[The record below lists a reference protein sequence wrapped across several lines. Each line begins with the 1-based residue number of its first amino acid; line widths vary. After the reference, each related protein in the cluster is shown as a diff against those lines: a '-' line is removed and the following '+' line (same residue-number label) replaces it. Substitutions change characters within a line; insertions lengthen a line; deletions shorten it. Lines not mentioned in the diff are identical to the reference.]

1 MSGDNQYVV
10 FYLDDNIFAIPL
22 SNVERIVRAVE
33 VTCLPDAPEVLL
45 GVFNMRGRIIPVID
59 MRNRFRIKKKDLEPW
74 HQFIIVS
81 NSRRTVAL
89 WVDGVSGVIE
99 RTAEEIVAADE
110 ILPRAG
116 LVKSRWLMSSPLTR
130 DKVMVLATHLTTGET
145 YFFREPQVFTILE
158 NRILRELIDSRRGIN
173 QRLNIWCAAC
183 STGEETYSVAMLIKK
198 LVGDIKEW
206 DITIVATDINP
217 DFLKKA
223 SEGVYGQGSFRNT
236 PTWAV
241 DRYFK
246 KSGVRHE
253 IIPEIRQM
261 VNFSYLNLVRDPYPC
276 LLDADKMDIIF
287 CRNVFIYFDQDN
299 RDKVIQRFYHSMGNG
314 GWLIIGLADAPPGIA
329 SGFRV
334 VNYNGLS
341 LYRKDSSGH
350 GLAGVLSAAFQFPSA
365 TDYVDGIQPAALQAS
380 DFSDYSGGPPCC
392 AVPEKPV
399 KIEPDPCKEAAA
411 LYKKGLYEEVVSLLS
426 GMTEDNQ
433 SFENR
438 RITDVNSMALLARS
452 LANLGKMDE
461 AQGFCERVVAADKMN
476 PSFHYLLATV
486 HQEGTNRRGGDV
498 FQAGYLSGP
507 GLCDGSVIRSILS
520 RLPKNFFVPIFIV
533 QHMAAGFINGMVE
546 WINCSTPLNVRIQGQ
561 WGLFSGQGMSTLLL
575 TASKWE

>member
-1 MSGDNQYVV
+1 MTAVISDELLFRFGEVILCETGLCFSHRGGD
-10 FYLDDNIFAIPL
+10 
-22 SNVERIVRAVE
+22 
-33 VTCLPDAPEVLL
+33 
-45 GVFNMRGRIIPVID
+45 
-59 MRNRFRIKKKDLEPW
+59 DL
-74 HQFIIVS
+74 
-81 NSRRTVAL
+81 RRR
-89 WVDGVSGVIE
+89 IE
-99 RTAEEIVAADE
+99 RASRDFGYEDPEACI
-110 ILPRAG
+110 
-116 LVKSRWLMSSPLTR
+116 RWLMSAPLTR

-183 STGEETYSVAMLIKK
+183 STGEEPYSVAMLIKK

-206 DITIVATDINP
+206 DITIMATDINP

-223 SEGVYGQGSFRNT
+223 SEGVYGQWSFRNT

-299 RDKVIQRFYHSMGNG
+299 RDKVIQRFYHCLGNG
-314 GWLIIGLADAPPGIA
+314 GWLIIGIADAPPGIA
-329 SGFRV
+329 SGFRA
-334 VNYNGLS
+334 VNCDGLS
-341 LYRKDSSGH
+341 LYRKDNPGH
-350 GLAGVLSAAFQFPSA
+350 GSAGVLSAAFQFPTA
-365 TDYVDGIQPAALQAS
+365 TDYVAGIMPGALQAS
-380 DFSDYSGGPPCC
+380 DFPDYPGGPTCS

-411 LYKKGLYEEVVSLLS
+411 LYKKGLYEEVVSVLS

-433 SFENR
+433 SFENS
-438 RITDVNSMALLARS
+438 RITDVNAMALLARS

-486 HQEGTNRRGGDV
+486 LQERGQTDGAVMSFRRAIYLDQDFV
-498 FQAGYLSGP
+498 MAYFALGYIAHLRGRFKES
-507 GLCDGSVIRSILS
+507 
-520 RLPKNFFVPIFIV
+520 KKYFN
-533 QHMAAGFINGMVE
+533 
-546 WINCSTPLNVRIQGQ
+546 NVY
-561 WGLFSGQGMSTLLL
+561 TLLQGYCREDVL
-575 TASKWE
+575 PESDGMIAGRLLEIVASLKDKETTGN